1 MKARTFRSCAA
12 LRFICLL
19 SLVIFWGVSCLMVSG
34 CGGNPKAKINIAIDK
49 YERMVD
55 DYIETSRKIDEG
67 SMTVDDAKK
76 KLGENIME
84 RIVIA
89 RQAIED
95 MIEEYQHDLT
105 VDDRETFFRKLEA
118 IERMIRE
125 KT

>member
-12 LRFICLL
+12 LRFFCLL
-19 SLVIFWGVSCLMVSG
+19 SLVIFLGVSCLMVSG
-34 CGGNPKAKINIAIDK
+34 CGGNPKAKINIAIGK

-55 DYIETSRKIDEG
+55 DYIEISRKIDEG

-84 RIVIA
+84 RIVVA
-89 RQAIED
+89 RQEIED

-105 VDDRETFFRKLEA
+105 VDDKETFFRKLEA
-118 IERMIRE
+118 IEVTIRE

>member
-1 MKARTFRSCAA
+1 MLIAI
-12 LRFICLL
+12 FIAFVL
-19 SLVIFWGVSCLMVSG
+19 G
-34 CGGNPKAKINIAIDK
+34 CGGNPKAKINIAIGK

-84 RIVIA
+84 QLVIA
-89 RQAIED
+89 RQGIED
-95 MIEEYQHDLT
+95 MIEEYQHELS
-105 VDDRETFFRKLEA
+105 VDDQETFFRKLEA